1 MSVEQ
6 VLRDALIND
15 GSVNALLDS
24 RIYPLVVPQDSQ
36 LPAVAYQKISGVRQ
50 YVQDG
55 ARKPEVSLIQLTCLS
70 KTYNEAKQVE
80 EVIRTAL
87 DGKKIN
93 DLIVFVQNR
102 RDDFTRDGE
111 ISVVRIDL
119 RIYYG

>member
-1 MSVEQ
+1 VSVEQ

-15 GSVNALLDS
+15 ANVNALLAG
-24 RIYPLVVPQDSQ
+24 RIYPLVVPQDAQ
-36 LPAVAYQKISGVRQ
+36 LPAVAYQKISGIRQ

-55 ARKPEVSLIQLTCLS
+55 VRKPEVSLIQLTCLS

-80 EVIRTAL
+80 EVIRNAL

-102 RDDFTRDGE
+102 RDDYTRDGE
-111 ISVVRIDL
+111 INVVRIDL
-119 RIYYG
+119 RVYYG

>member
-6 VLRDALIND
+6 VLRDALIDDAN
-15 GSVNALLDS
+15 VNALIDN

-55 ARKPEVSLIQLTCLS
+55 VRKPEVSLIQLTCLA
-70 KTYNEAKQVE
+70 KTYNETKQVE
-80 EVIRTAL
+80 EVIRNAL

>member
-1 MSVEQ
+1 VSVEQ